1 MDSPESATT
10 SHLSRDIRDTI
21 CRLVDALTKRLAIP
35 DDAGDGIKPESE
47 TGRLDQLE
55 QLEKV
60 IPATLEPY
68 PFTDEDLA
76 ESNWPMDHGE
86 WLDMNK
92 SLGKDFIAKIKSSAD
107 QLKLNIE
114 KAVAPAMRVQGTD
127 QMKKNAM
134 EEYRRER
141 INAREEEF
149 RSNLGSTAAHQWAV
163 QEAWAP
169 LVLPYDHL
177 RTDQGSRV
185 NFALFLDFI
194 RRQKANLPS
203 SVAVAEVLHKMM
215 GAWKEWAA
223 KFHAQ
228 HNRLLD
234 IYCHHQ
240 QLNTDYAEADLVVTH
255 SIEELVTKNG
265 RLYKLQALRQ
275 ASVGEFNAVYLN
287 LNAQHTGIT
296 YAQGFIGDVKHD
308 FVNQILPIVQAI
320 QNGDPTITSDHI
332 ERAAKPFYQGLA
344 VFVGQL
350 QQYASRSDMTVD
362 EIRTEASEH
371 RTRQESVSS
380 PAQQATVPS
389 ADMDTEAYPY
399 QAAPGS
405 SLTSSSESR
414 LRELAHQQGIK
425 HIVDM
430 PQPSFNPQDL
440 ASPHAREEAM
450 RMLEKQRQD
459 QRASTRETSNPA
471 QDHLPHKPHSG
482 RYDGNMTLTSA
493 KGAASG

>member
-149 RSNLGSTAAHQWAV
+149 RSNLGSTAAHQW
-163 QEAWAP
+163 
-169 LVLPYDHL
+169 
-177 RTDQGSRV
+177 
-185 NFALFLDFI
+185 
-194 RRQKANLPS
+194 
-203 SVAVAEVLHKMM
+203 
-215 GAWKEWAA
+215 
-223 KFHAQ
+223 
-228 HNRLLD
+228 
-234 IYCHHQ
+234 
-240 QLNTDYAEADLVVTH
+240 
-255 SIEELVTKNG
+255 
-265 RLYKLQALRQ
+265 
-275 ASVGEFNAVYLN
+275 
-287 LNAQHTGIT
+287 
-296 YAQGFIGDVKHD
+296 
-308 FVNQILPIVQAI
+308 
-320 QNGDPTITSDHI
+320 
-332 ERAAKPFYQGLA
+332 
-344 VFVGQL
+344 
-350 QQYASRSDMTVD
+350 
-362 EIRTEASEH
+362 
-371 RTRQESVSS
+371 
-380 PAQQATVPS
+380 
-389 ADMDTEAYPY
+389 
-399 QAAPGS
+399 
-405 SLTSSSESR
+405 
-414 LRELAHQQGIK
+414 
-425 HIVDM
+425 
-430 PQPSFNPQDL
+430 
-440 ASPHAREEAM
+440 
-450 RMLEKQRQD
+450 
-459 QRASTRETSNPA
+459 
-471 QDHLPHKPHSG
+471 
-482 RYDGNMTLTSA
+482 
-493 KGAASG
+493 